1 MTELHEALSRLL
13 DGDLPPDEARALRDR
28 IATEPEVAAAWRVV
42 SGLPEALADL
52 PEEAP
57 PPALDRKVLAA
68 AQPAARRQGSSR
80 WVAVAGWAVA
90 AAAAVV
96 ALWPDPQPELILA
109 AGQQWVA
116 GEALLRAGDQVVAID
131 GTALVTVE
139 PSGGV
144 ARGAGAEVEMSVR
157 DAVVGALAG
166 AVVTVAVYEGAAR
179 IWPASGD
186 ATAAEVVTAGEVRQV
201 GASGPDRQVRLSK
214 APAGETPEQAVARL
228 SAERDQLAQALE
240 EARFEGALT
249 RGQLAQ
255 HQGEPIP
262 WDDTIPAAF
271 RPEAVEKGIT
281 AFLADHPEL
290 ELANL
295 DCDEFPCIA
304 TFSPTGAAGGAD
316 PMDFAKDLP
325 KAYAGA
331 LFGDGAAVMAS
342 VAAHEGDDGAETR
355 LVSVAAVP
363 ADRRD
368 GDWASRAQY
377 RTEAITADVIDGA
390 MGEREVEVEGH

>member
-1 MTELHEALSRLL
+1 MTELHEALSHLL
-13 DGDLPPDEARALRDR
+13 DGELPPDEARALRDR

-68 AQPAARRQGSSR
+68 AKPAVGRSR
-80 WVAVAGWAVA
+80 SGWLAVAGWAVA

-109 AGQQWVA
+109 AGHQWVD
-116 GEALLRAGDQVVAID
+116 GEALLRAGDQLIEID
-131 GTALVTVE
+131 GAALVTVE

-144 ARGAGAEVEMSVR
+144 ARGAGAEVEMSAR
-157 DAVVGALAG
+157 EAVVGALAG
-166 AVVTVAVYEGAAR
+166 AVVTVAVYEGTAR
-179 IWPASGD
+179 LWPASGD
-186 ATAAEVVTAGEVRQV
+186 ATAAEVVAAGEVRQV
-201 GASGPDRQVRLSK
+201 GASGPERQVRLSK

-228 SAERDQLAQALE
+228 TAERDQLAQALE

-262 WDDTIPAAF
+262 WDDAIPAAF
-271 RPEAVEKGIT
+271 GPEAVEKGIT

-304 TFSPTGAAGGAD
+304 TFSPTAAAGGAD

-342 VAAHEGDDGAETR
+342 VAAHEGEDGAETR

-363 ADRRD
+363 GDRRD